1 MFPLCEAVEIT
12 PVLRGIA
19 PYAAWGSAVKYGDW
33 IYMYVS
39 RCEGSRSCS
48 VVAYRSRD
56 YASFS
61 EVGVVL
67 EDGLTAAPF
76 FWGDRYYLVYVD
88 RKRGNRVR
96 LASSREPDSGFSD
109 LAILATPSSFNAAEV
124 DLGCNVYVRGNA
136 VDVLVSNI
144 LPYPRGLWVLRFTPG
159 GGFIGAW
166 RLVAG
171 AGTPGPWH
179 SLHNASAYRVGDYYL
194 LLSASN
200 DYSEKPHR
208 GYIVG
213 FVMDRLYDVEGAG
226 KFVLLDASAESHRF
240 VGRRAV
246 LGADTPSLLMDGGGA
261 YLYLSVVD
269 REAGGPWD
277 IYLIKYRQCAYAY

>member
-1 MFPLCEAVEIT
+1 
-12 PVLRGIA
+12 
-19 PYAAWGSAVKYGDW
+19 
-33 IYMYVS
+33 
-39 RCEGSRSCS
+39 
-48 VVAYRSRD
+48 
-56 YASFS
+56 
-61 EVGVVL
+61 
-67 EDGLTAAPF
+67 
-76 FWGDRYYLVYVD
+76 
-88 RKRGNRVR
+88 
-96 LASSREPDSGFSD
+96 
-109 LAILATPSSFNAAEV
+109 
-124 DLGCNVYVRGNA
+124 
-136 VDVLVSNI
+136 
-144 LPYPRGLWVLRFTPG
+144 
-159 GGFIGAW
+159 
-166 RLVAG
+166 AG

-246 LGADTPSLLMDGGGA
+246 LGADTPSLLMGGGGA